1 MDKIDIINKYRTSI
15 DKNRIEGI
23 WDDIYSVNKV
33 IRYQKSVGEI
43 VDMIC
48 MNVVKMMELE
58 NQFRSIKYDLDRL
71 TNRNRELRLSGV
83 GYLKGENKL
92 EDYIKTLDDD
102 ERNSVVRF
110 DLGVNG
116 IVNEI
121 KLEEFKNRQKS
132 FANSYSITN
141 G

>member
-71 TNRNRELRLSGV
+71 TNRNREIRLSGV

>member
-1 MDKIDIINKYRTSI
+1 MDKIDVINKYRTSI

-33 IRYQKSVGEI
+33 IRYQRSVGEV

-71 TNRNRELRLSGV
+71 TNRNREIRLSGV

-121 KLEEFKNRQKS
+121 KLEEFKNRQNS

>member
-1 MDKIDIINKYRTSI
+1 MDKIDVINKYRTSI

-23 WDDIYSVNKV
+23 WNDIYSVNKV

-48 MNVVKMMELE
+48 MNVVKVMELE

-71 TNRNRELRLSGV
+71 TNRNREIRLSGV

-121 KLEEFKNRQKS
+121 KLEEFKNKQKS

>member
-1 MDKIDIINKYRTSI
+1 MDKIDVINKYRTSI

-33 IRYQKSVGEI
+33 IRYQRSVGEV

-71 TNRNRELRLSGV
+71 TNRNREIRLSGV

-110 DLGVNG
+110 DLGVNS

>member
-1 MDKIDIINKYRTSI
+1 MDKIDVINKYRTSI

-33 IRYQKSVGEI
+33 IRYQRSVGEI

-71 TNRNRELRLSGV
+71 TNRNREIRLSGV

-110 DLGVNG
+110 DLGVNS

>member
-1 MDKIDIINKYRTSI
+1 MDKIDVINKYRTSI

-23 WDDIYSVNKV
+23 WDD
-33 IRYQKSVGEI
+33 
-43 VDMIC
+43 
-48 MNVVKMMELE
+48 
-58 NQFRSIKYDLDRL
+58 LDRL
-71 TNRNRELRLSGV
+71 TNRNREIRLSGV

-110 DLGVNG
+110 DLGVNS

-121 KLEEFKNRQKS
+121 KLEEFKNRQNS